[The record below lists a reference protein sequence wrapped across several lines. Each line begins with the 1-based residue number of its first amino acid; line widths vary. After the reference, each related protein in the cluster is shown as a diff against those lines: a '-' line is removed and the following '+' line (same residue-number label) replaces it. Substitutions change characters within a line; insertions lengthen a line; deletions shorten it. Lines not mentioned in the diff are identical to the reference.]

1 MSNVYELTFEQPK
14 GSALGAQL
22 SEVIDFLE
30 FIEQFSESQNLIK
43 INLSE
48 IKFIHPLFALALSS
62 LISHL
67 QDKGNES
74 IIDSPNSTA
83 CTKYLDLINFPDGL
97 RPDETINWKK
107 VLNKYRGRNYM
118 PIVNFSTLR
127 DSKNSYITNQVLSKI
142 NWLIKENLQLDAPYE
157 SAVGYL
163 ISEITDNII
172 EHSGVERGW
181 LLTQYYPTTE
191 YLDICIIDTGKSL
204 LGSYKDA
211 GQEIYTDENAID
223 NALKGISTKSPDRG
237 TGIPTS
243 RSISKGGLEGDFA
256 LFSGRSLF
264 YNDNIINLHVS
275 WPGTFVAMRIKKSV
289 EGFNFYSHV

>member
-1 MSNVYELTFEQPK
+1 M
-14 GSALGAQL
+14 
-22 SEVIDFLE
+22 
-30 FIEQFSESQNLIK
+30 IK

-48 IKFIHPLFALALSS
+48 IKFVHPLFALSLAS

-74 IIDSPNSTA
+74 IIGSPNSEDCA
-83 CTKYLDLINFPDGL
+83 KYLDLINFPNGL
-97 RPDETINWKK
+97 RPDETANWNKT
-107 VLNKYRGRNYM
+107 LNKYKGRNYM

-142 NWLIKENLQLDAPYE
+142 NRLIKENLQLDPPFE

-172 EHSGVERGW
+172 EHSGVEKGW
-181 LLTQYYPTTE
+181 LLTQYYPTTD

-211 GQEIYTDENAID
+211 GQKIYTDEHAID
-223 NALKGISTKSPDRG
+223 YALKGISTKSPDRG

-243 RSISKGGLEGDFA
+243 ISISKGGLEGDFA
-256 LFSGRSLF
+256 LFSGRALF

-275 WPGTFVAMRIKKSV
+275 WPGTFVANKNK
-289 EGFNFYSHV
+289 EEC